1 MPTHAVLR
9 ASAAKCQ
16 LIPSIDTRLTS
27 QSTLYQHLDQ
37 HLDQH
42 LHQNLINIQWT
53 LNWHLHWQSVEDR
66 LIFAHMPLSVNRY
79 IWVGQHSTNYWPTV
93 NKVLIEYRSRFWS
106 SVGLLST
113 EYQSRCWS
121 RFDQVSIKGRLKY
134 WSGVSE
140 STLNH
145 GCLYY
150 TWSLM
155 PMEQSSTSTWKMW
168 AINLMQYSLTQ
179 FQKMCKFE
187 PGKELKGSWK
197 KWYSSL
203 NCSDF

>member
-121 RFDQVSIKGRLKY
+121 RFDQVLIKGRLKY
-134 WSGVSE
+134 RSGVWID
-140 STLNH
+140 TQP
-145 GCLYY
+145 
-150 TWSLM
+150 WM
-155 PMEQSSTSTWKMW
+155 PLLHMIPHANGT
-168 AINLMQYSLTQ
+168 IFHIY
-179 FQKMCKFE
+179 
-187 PGKELKGSWK
+187 LKNVSYK
-197 KWYSSL
+197 SYAVFTDTVSK
-203 NCSDF
+203 NV